1 MIRCCVL
8 FVLMGV
14 MVIGVNGDYCNT
26 TNVNTTNIN
35 TTNINTTN
43 VNIDQKINDTSL
55 CNLCIEIGDLIQ
67 GVIKVENA
75 TVEIIEKMVEGLCE
89 LIGGEVIHQEC
100 CVIINLIQYL
110 FNLVNSGVS
119 PTQACQILHFCP
131 TDVHIDEVKHVL
143 KIKIN

>member
-1 MIRCCVL
+1 
-8 FVLMGV
+8 MGV
-14 MVIGVNGDYCNT
+14 MVIGVNGNYCNT
-26 TNVNTTNIN
+26 TNAI
-35 TTNINTTN
+35 
-43 VNIDQKINDTSL
+43 IDQKINDTSL

-75 TVEIIEKMVEGLCE
+75 TVEIMEKIVEGLCE

-131 TDVHIDEVKHVL
+131 SDVHKVNHVL